1 MASIDTLFDHYEGG
15 RMTRR
20 QLVQGLVAALT
31 PAVGVVPALAAEPA
45 GVGRM
50 INHVQLTVA
59 SIDRS
64 REFYGALLGA
74 TKQADFA
81 NNTVQTLALPGKGG
95 WVSLRQGTERVGQ
108 MDHFAIGMDNFNG
121 PKLGEAVRKTFPG
134 VKVDA
139 SERSVFLTDPDGFKL
154 QLISKEDAGG

>member
-1 MASIDTLFDHYEGG
+1 MSSIDTLFDHFERG

-20 QLVQGLVAALT
+20 QLVQSLAAVL
-31 PAVGVVPALAAEPA
+31 VPAAGASAAQAVEPA

-64 REFYGALLGA
+64 REFYGTLLGA
-74 TKQADFA
+74 KKQGNFA
-81 NNTVQTLALPGKGG
+81 NNTVQTLALPGNGG
-95 WVSLRQGTERVGQ
+95 WVSLRQGKERVGQ
-108 MDHFAIGMDNFNG
+108 MDHFAIGMENFNG
-121 PKLGEAVRKTFPG
+121 PKLGEAVRKAFPG
-134 VKVDA
+134 MKVDA
-139 SERSVFLTDPDGFKL
+139 SARSVFLADPDGFKI